1 MFPIHDDTP
10 RLNGRPYVNYGLI
23 GMNIVIFIYEVIVTS
38 NFSNR
43 TAVIALFYNY
53 GAIPDLILSGQN
65 LGSIF
70 SSMFMH
76 GGIAHLLGN
85 MFFLHVFGDNLEDRF
100 GHFKYLVLYLF
111 WGVMAAFAHS
121 IYAVATGQGDIPAIG
136 ASGAISGVL
145 GAYLVFYPHAKIHTI
160 IFAFFITTVRIPAI
174 AYIPFWQIMQLVFA
188 FIGQS
193 GGVAYLAHIGGFII
207 GLGTAF
213 GWKFF
218 SNILIKQKQYPSQ
231 NYRRRS
237 SLSSPPFSSDS
248 SNRYDDRSKSM
259 NTDKLEKSFPPEII
273 IGDKFIDVIIE
284 DRDTLSDTQIQANF
298 DESISTLSVL
308 IIDTNKRYDI
318 PVSHPANTI
327 LHISNV
333 SARNGIIRI
342 RLDVN

>member
-23 GMNIVIFIYEVIVTS
+23 GINIVIFIYEVIVTS

-100 GHFKYLVLYLF
+100 GHFKYLMLYLF

-174 AYIPFWQIMQLVFA
+174 AYIPFWFIMQLVFA

-237 SLSSPPFSSDS
+237 SLSSPPFSNHS
-248 SNRYDDRSKSM
+248 SNRNDDLSKSI
-259 NTDKLEKSFPPEII
+259 NTDKLEKSITPEII

-284 DRDTLSDTQIQANF
+284 DRDTLSDTQIRANF
-298 DESISTLSVL
+298 DESINTLSIL